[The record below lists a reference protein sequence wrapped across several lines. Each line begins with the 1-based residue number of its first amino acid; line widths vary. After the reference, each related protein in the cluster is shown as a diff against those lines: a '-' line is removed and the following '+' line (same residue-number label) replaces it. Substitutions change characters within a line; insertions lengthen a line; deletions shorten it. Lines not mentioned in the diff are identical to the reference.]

1 MAKTVTHRC
10 AGWPFM
16 MRIILQSKLQSK
28 KKPRKLR
35 CKVQGGG
42 SARLMSHDIPQIES
56 MVLKANSN
64 PLYTFYT
71 IKKPDA

>member
-1 MAKTVTHRC
+1 
-10 AGWPFM
+10 
-16 MRIILQSKLQSK
+16 
-28 KKPRKLR
+28 LR

-64 PLYTFYT
+64 SLYTFYT